1 MREKGRDSDIDNNE
15 YVNNQKYSNNIFL
28 IIIVLVILFFIIKA
42 PLFIYILKS
51 NKVLFNEIAENDIVT
66 TGLTIIGL
74 AIAVWTGLNISN
86 AVSRREVE
94 ELKIKTENLQKQSD
108 ELTKIYDSLE
118 SLNRKEFFK
127 EL

>member
-1 MREKGRDSDIDNNE
+1 MMRKKGKESNFDNNE
-15 YVNNQKYSNNIFL
+15 RINNREDSCNIFCVL
-28 IIIVLVILFFIIKA
+28 ILLVILLFIIKA
-42 PLFIYILKS
+42 PLFIYIVRS
-51 NKVLFNEIAENDIVT
+51 NKVLFNEIAENDIIT

-94 ELKIKTENLQKQSD
+94 ELKAKTENLQKQSD

-118 SLNRKEFFK
+118 SLNRK
-127 EL
+127 